1 MVINPLA
8 IVGGGTPLKQSD
20 TATKS
25 REITDREGRFIAT
38 VLRDTEVVWSE
49 IFKELG
55 DRYQEPKLVL
65 FKGGTHSACGS
76 ASAEI
81 GPFYCPADQK
91 VYIDLG
97 FFHELVQN
105 MEHLGGLLAEGGMVF
120 KPMEGFGTP
129 NGFKT

>member
-1 MVINPLA
+1 MILPLRVA
-8 IVGGGTPLKQSD
+8 
-20 TATKS
+20 
-25 REITDREGRFIAT
+25 EITDREGRFIAT
-38 VLRDTEVVWSE
+38 VLRDTEVVWHE

-97 FFHELVQN
+97 FFHELATKY
-105 MEHLGGLLAEGGMVF
+105 GASGDLAEAYVWLMRWDTMSKIYLVS
-120 KPMEGFGTP
+120 
-129 NGFKT
+129 